1 MNGHNTE
8 GLSDDEQSEIRNK
21 EIGFIFQGFNLIPS
35 LSARENVE
43 LPLVYRGMG
52 AEERKKLALDAL
64 ERVGMGHRVN
74 HRPAEMSGGQQ
85 QRVAIAR
92 AVAAKPPVILADEPT
107 GNLDSHSGKEVMKIL
122 NELCDE
128 GRTVILITHD
138 NSIAESAGRVIR
150 IQDGKKIEDDRTW
163 FDLCTEMQDEK
174 ELLALNA
181 SLQETEK
188 QVAQKEGEIRLSEPN
203 DKLNAILTIHAG
215 AGGTESCDWA
225 QMLARMYTRW
235 AEQHGFKFSVLDT
248 QPGDEAGI
256 KTLSAMVEGPYAY
269 GYLKGENGV
278 HRLVRVSPFDAN
290 ARRHT
295 SFASCD
301 VLPDID
307 ENINIEIPE
316 KDIQLETSR
325 AGGHG
330 GQNVNKVESAVRL
343 LHIPTG
349 IVVSCRIERSQLQ
362 NRQTAMKML
371 KARLYEMEMDKK
383 RSEAEKRYGQ
393 KGEIAWGHQIRSY
406 VFMPYQLVK
415 DLRSGYETSQINA
428 VMDGDLDP
436 FIFAFLNYEAEHKK

>member
-1 MNGHNTE
+1 MNNIEFKDVEQQLSGLTE
-8 GLSDDEQSEIRNK
+8 RVAKIETIDDISGKRQ
-21 EIGFIFQGFNLIPS
+21 
-35 LSARENVE
+35 
-43 LPLVYRGMG
+43 
-52 AEERKKLALDAL
+52 KLAELEKVSADPSFWADTKKAQEVSRQIDFLKRSLETFQAL
-64 ERVGMGHRVN
+64 QNKM
-74 HRPAEMSGGQQ
+74 AD
-85 QRVAIAR
+85 AR
-92 AVAAKPPVILADEPT
+92 AL
-107 GNLDSHSGKEVMKIL
+107 
-122 NELCDE
+122 
-128 GRTVILITHD
+128 
-138 NSIAESAGRVIR
+138 
-150 IQDGKKIEDDRTW
+150 
-163 FDLCTEMQDEK
+163 FDLCKEMQDEN
-174 ELLALNA
+174 ELIALHL

-188 QVAQKEGEIRLSEPN
+188 QVAQKEGEIRLSHPN

-225 QMLARMYTRW
+225 QMLVRMYTRW
-235 AEQHGFKFSVLDT
+235 AEQHGFKFSVLDA
-248 QPGDEAGI
+248 QPGEEAGI
-256 KTLSAMVEGPYAY
+256 KTLSAMIEGPFAY

-278 HRLVRVSPFDAN
+278 HRLVRISPFDAN

-307 ENINIEIPE
+307 EDINIEIPE

-371 KARLYEMEMDKK
+371 KAKLYELEMDKK

-415 DLRSGYETSQINA
+415 DLRSGYETSQITA

-436 FIFAFLNYEAEHKK
+436 FIFAYLNYEAEHKK

>member
-1 MNGHNTE
+1 MNNIE
-8 GLSDDEQSEIRNK
+8 FKDVEQKIDD
-21 EIGFIFQGFNLIPS
+21 
-35 LSARENVE
+35 LSARV
-43 LPLVYRGMG
+43 
-52 AEERKKLALDAL
+52 
-64 ERVGMGHRVN
+64 
-74 HRPAEMSGGQQ
+74 
-85 QRVAIAR
+85 
-92 AVAAKPPVILADEPT
+92 
-107 GNLDSHSGKEVMKIL
+107 
-122 NELCDE
+122 
-128 GRTVILITHD
+128 
-138 NSIAESAGRVIR
+138 
-150 IQDGKKIEDDRTW
+150 KKIESIDAISSKQQELSALQAQSAAPEFWNDTQKAKEVSRQIDFLKNSIDTFFELQKNMEDARAL
-163 FDLCTEMQDEK
+163 FDLCKEIQDEN
-174 ELLALNA
+174 ELISLDNSLADI
-181 SLQETEK
+181 EK
-188 QVAQKEGEIRLSEPN
+188 KVAQKEGEIRLSDPH

-225 QMLARMYTRW
+225 QMLVRMYTRW
-235 AEQHGFKFSVLDT
+235 AEQHGFKFSVLDS
-248 QPGDEAGI
+248 QAGDEAGI
-256 KTLSAMVEGPYAY
+256 KTLSAMIEGPYAY

-307 ENINIEIPE
+307 EDINIEIPE

-362 NRQTAMKML
+362 NRQTALKML
-371 KARLYEMEMDKK
+371 KAKLYELEMDKK

-415 DLRSGYETSQINA
+415 DLRSGYETSQITA

-436 FIFAFLNYEAEHKK
+436 FILAFLNYEAERKK